1 MLNKALLVHLSFP
14 RPASLSKGHHQPTA
28 PLLLCDNRIKLR
40 WSFDHPQSPAASDCS
55 LPSQNQVLRDI
66 VPHILIELATPQ
78 FKKSWRRLMLQT
90 SNPVVMFS
98 EVLHLRKWVW
108 KCWDLY
114 HRVGIPFG
122 VWSSHAI
129 HLVCQP
135 VPYSSTAL
143 AGEGLNSIVCYCEL
157 NQRSTRV
164 FPWTNYLSCLG
175 ERNVKWKNNP
185 LDGCVGKVEYETG
198 PI

>member
-98 EVLHLRKWVW
+98 GVLHLRKWVW
-108 KCWDLY
+108 KLLGS
-114 HRVGIPFG
+114 VSQG
-122 VWSSHAI
+122 WSPIWS
-129 HLVCQP
+129 LVLTCNSP
-135 VPYSSTAL
+135 CMSASSLFKHSSSWGRTEFRCL
-143 AGEGLNSIVCYCEL
+143 LL
-157 NQRSTRV
+157 
-164 FPWTNYLSCLG
+164 WT
-175 ERNVKWKNNP
+175 
-185 LDGCVGKVEYETG
+185 
-198 PI
+198 